1 MTLPVAI
8 VTAGISLLTIIVGG
22 IWGFKRNNISGAKE
36 VTESALQLI
45 KPQHD
50 RIAQLT
56 TSVDLMAESIK
67 VLQFQITELELHI
80 TSLSDQIVD
89 LGHVPITSYRRP
101 RPTTPHPHS
110 EDR

>member
-8 VTAGISLLTIIVGG
+8 VTAVLSLLTIIGG
-22 IWGFKRNNISGAKE
+22 GLWGFKRNNISGAKE

-67 VLQFQITELELHI
+67 ALQVQITDLELHI
-80 TSLSDQIVD
+80 TALSDQIVD
-89 LGHVPITSYRRP
+89 LGHVPRTSYRSGMTNK
-101 RPTTPHPHS
+101 PTPQ
-110 EDR
+110 